1 MESFLHKLYR
11 QKKIKIEEPS
21 VEIKDAYLQKS
32 SKSLLSAKAVWKIGN
47 LEDAVAFAYYSMY
60 HCLTALLFRI
70 GIKCENH
77 AASIILM
84 KEVLGLDNKEI
95 SYAKSERVDK
105 QYYVDFNITKEDV
118 AEAIK
123 VAEGFNSEIRA
134 FIDKLDQTSVEKY
147 RKKVKLLLEEDTMF
161 AAYASEEVL
170 AKDWLSKEDDKA
182 WKNL

>member
-1 MESFLHKLYR
+1 MEGFLHKLCR
-11 QKKIKIEEPS
+11 EKKIKIEEPS
-21 VEIKDAYLQKS
+21 VDIKDAYLQKS

-47 LEDAVAFAYYSMY
+47 LEAAVAFAYYSMY

-77 AASIILM
+77 SASIILM
-84 KEVLGLDNKEI
+84 KEIFGLDNREI

-105 QYYVDFNITKEDV
+105 QYYVDFNIAKEDV

-123 VAEGFNSEIRA
+123 VAEGFNSEMRA
-134 FIDKLDQTSVEKY
+134 FIDKLDQASVEKY
-147 RKKVKLLLEEDTMF
+147 RKTAILILEEDTMF

-170 AKDWLSKEDDKA
+170 AKDWNTKEEDKA
-182 WKNL
+182 WKHL